1 MKDTPRK
8 KIWGLPE
15 RFEHLAPQ
23 LEQTVEKQGDWQPCS
38 YGGPGPGARPGCTGL
53 AFGHLAQVCCFS
65 LHLSSPLQGFWVD
78 CFPCPCKPN
87 HQHLPLTSSRIGN
100 PSAAARPGSSS
111 IHSSSEQSVPF
122 FFSAKAAFPLP
133 LSAPSAAK
141 PAAKAR
147 FLFPFCFFMVPFIYR
162 LCFFLALAPIQ
173 RGREA
178 KGGEQYHS

>member
-1 MKDTPRK
+1 MTGSAAVMVARAQGLDLGALASPLGTPLRSAAS
-8 KIWGLPE
+8 P
-15 RFEHLAPQ
+15 F
-23 LEQTVEKQGDWQPCS
+23 T
-38 YGGPGPGARPGCTGL
+38 
-53 AFGHLAQVCCFS
+53 
-65 LHLSSPLQGFWVD
+65 SSPLQGFWVD
-78 CFPCPCKPN
+78 CSPCPCKPN
-87 HQHLPLTSSRIGN
+87 HQHLPLTSSLIGN